1 MKHAVR
7 ILVSLLLILM
17 LTAGCAGKPSGAAK
31 ETTVAVILMSL
42 NSDYW
47 MLVKA
52 GAEKAASDLGVKV
65 VVMGPSTE
73 ADITGQVNM
82 IEDQVTNEVDA
93 IVLAPSQPAAVIP
106 ALEKAKAAGI
116 PVINT
121 DMQIDW
127 EGMAGFAGTNN
138 TNAGKLAS
146 EYLASNLKAGDKVAV
161 VRGAEGLTDHD
172 QRASGCIDGL
182 KAKGIEVVA
191 IQPANSD
198 RGMAVSVA
206 ENILQ
211 NHPDIKGFFATSD
224 QMALGVAQAV
234 KNQGLLGKVLVCG
247 LDGEPDALNAI
258 LNGDMSATV
267 AQLPFEMGRLSVE
280 MAVKTIKK
288 ESFEKNVDTGC
299 QVVTSDNAKEFLDT
313 LNKALGKS

>member
-7 ILVSLLLILM
+7 ILISLLLILTM
-17 LTAGCAGKPSGAAK
+17 AAGCAAQPSAAAK

-121 DMQIDW
+121 DMQIEWD
-127 EGMAGFAGTNN
+127 GMAGFAGTNN

-146 EYLASNLKAGDKVAV
+146 EYLASHLQAGDKVAV

-182 KAKGIEVVA
+182 KEKGIDVVA

-211 NHPDIKGFFATSD
+211 NHPDIRGFFATSD

-234 KNQGLLGKVLVCG
+234 KNEGLLGTVLVCG

-288 ESFEKNVDTGC
+288 ETFEKNVDTGC
-299 QVVTSDNAKEFLDT
+299 TVVTSDNAKEFLDT
-313 LNKALGKS
+313 LNKALGK